1 MGTLRR
7 SGRSGC
13 DAEFPVSCFHTSRA
27 FGDPFGIG
35 RRARGAMPDAGGV
48 FRDEVLFASDFG
60 VGVEAGCVDRLL
72 RVKRVRGE
80 QQRNRKMKP

>member
-1 MGTLRR
+1 
-7 SGRSGC
+7 
-13 DAEFPVSCFHTSRA
+13 
-27 FGDPFGIG
+27 
-35 RRARGAMPDAGGV
+35 MPDAGGV